1 MPKKAS
7 SPFFGRLL
15 AISLQGEMP
24 DVGCDLVYTCGLA
37 TKACMA
43 QRSVVLLLLNN
54 RLWVQL
60 SVVHFFA
67 NSVCRSLP
75 ESAGVHRSPRTLADS
90 TDSGR
95 LRQTPLQE
103 SAGLSPVKVLRSP
116 WSLADSGR
124 SPAGLKQQ
132 IWPMSHQHSPGFE
145 SCRSPPD
152 SAGVCGA
159 V

>member
-60 SVVHFFA
+60 SAVHFLFI
-67 NSVCRSLP
+67 NKSKEPGS
-75 ESAGVHRSPRTLADS
+75 ESTGIGLR
-90 TDSGR
+90 SGR
-95 LRQTPLQE
+95 NLME
-103 SAGLSPVKVLRSP
+103 
-116 WSLADSGR
+116 
-124 SPAGLKQQ
+124 
-132 IWPMSHQHSPGFE
+132 FE
-145 SCRSPPD
+145 F
-152 SAGVCGA
+152 
-159 V
+159 